1 MKKVLIITYYWPPS
15 GGAGVQ
21 RWLKFTKYLRDY
33 GWEPVIYTP
42 ENPESPNNDTSL
54 EKDIPKNL
62 TIIKTK
68 IWEPYNFYKMFIG
81 QKKDQK
87 VNAAFLTESKKPKKF
102 EKIAVW
108 IRGNFFIPD
117 ARKFWVKPSVKYLVN
132 YLKQNPIDAV
142 ISTGPPHSMHLIA
155 LGLKRKLNI
164 PWMADFRDPWTNIDF
179 YSKLMLT
186 SFADHKHKRLE
197 LDVLNSADAVT
208 CVGQTWLNEL
218 EEIYNKSPRTS
229 PLSTGREG
237 TGVSTHVWVNSK
249 FRFISNGY
257 DPDDYSS
264 GKVETEKK
272 FSLVYIGTLDKS
284 RNPRILWKTLS
295 DIVKKNRQFAN
306 DLQLK
311 LVGKTDIAV
320 TEDIENNRL
329 LPYLEKIPYLT
340 HAEVTQVQKK
350 SQVLLLLINNT
361 PNAMGI
367 TTGKFFEYLAAKR
380 PILCIGPKGGD
391 ADKILTETNGGLISD
406 YEDSK
411 TLEANIL
418 YFYNKYKQGNLPS
431 ESVNIEKYSRKILT
445 GEVANVLNTISA
457 S

>member
-21 RWLKFTKYLRDY
+21 RWLKFTKYLRNYD
-33 GWEPVIYTP
+33 WEPVIYTP
-42 ENPESPNNDTSL
+42 ENPESPNNDSSL

-62 TIIKTK
+62 TVIKTK
-68 IWEPYNFYKMFIG
+68 IWEPYNFYKVFIG
-81 QKKDQK
+81 LKKNQK

-117 ARKFWVKPSVKYLVN
+117 ARKFWVKPSIKFLTN
-132 YLKQNPIDAV
+132 YLKQNQVDAV

-155 LGLKRKLNI
+155 QGLKKKLNI

-186 SFADHKHKRLE
+186 PFADHKHKRLE
-197 LDVLNSADAVT
+197 LEVLNDADAVT
-208 CVGQTWLNEL
+208 CVGKTWLDEL
-218 EEIYNKSPRTS
+218 EEIYRKSKIGS
-229 PLSTGREG
+229 NV
-237 TGVSTHVWVNSK
+237 GVSK

-257 DPDDYSS
+257 DPGDYSDE
-264 GKVETEKK
+264 KVEMDKK

-284 RNPRILWKTLS
+284 RNPKILWKTLS
-295 DIVKKNRQFAN
+295 GIVKKNSSFAN
-306 DLQLK
+306 DLQLQ

-320 TEDIENNRL
+320 TEDIEKNGL

-340 HAEVTQVQKK
+340 HREVTQVQKK

-367 TTGKFFEYLAAKR
+367 TTGKLFEYFAAKR

-391 ADKILTETNGGLISD
+391 ADKILAETKGGLISG
-406 YEDSK
+406 YEDSQ

-418 YFYNKYKQGNLPS
+418 HFYNKYKQGNLVC
-431 ESVNIEKYSRKILT
+431 ESTNIEKYSREELT
-445 GEVANVLNTISA
+445 GEVAEVLNEITRDPKS
-457 S
+457 

>member
-21 RWLKFTKYLRDY
+21 RWLKFTKYLRNY

-42 ENPESPNNDTSL
+42 ENPESPTNDSSL
-54 EKDIPKNL
+54 EKDLPKNL
-62 TIIKTK
+62 TVIKTK
-68 IWEPYNFYKMFIG
+68 IWEPYNYYKVLMG
-81 QKKDQK
+81 QKKKDK
-87 VNAAFLTESKKPKKF
+87 INAAFLTESKKPKRF
-102 EKIAVW
+102 EKISVW

-117 ARKFWVKPSVKYLVN
+117 ARKFWVNPSIQYLQN
-132 YLKQNPIDAV
+132 YIKSNPVDAV

-155 LGLKRKLNI
+155 LGLKRKLNV

-197 LDVLNSADAVT
+197 LEVLKEADIVT
-208 CVGQTWLNEL
+208 CVGKTWLDEL
-218 EEIYNKSPRTS
+218 EELYKKGGGI
-229 PLSTGREG
+229 
-237 TGVSTHVWVNSK
+237 NSNK

-257 DPDDYSS
+257 DPDDYSDE
-264 GKVETEKK
+264 KVEADKK
-272 FSLVYIGTLDKS
+272 FSIVYIGTLDKS
-284 RNPRILWKTLS
+284 RNPGILWKTLAE
-295 DIVKKNRQFAN
+295 IVKKNPEFAK

-320 TEDIENNRL
+320 TDDIENNGL
-329 LPYLEKIPYLT
+329 KPYMEKIAYLT

-367 TTGKFFEYLAAKR
+367 TTGKLFEYFAAKR
-380 PILCIGPKGGD
+380 PILCIGPQGGD
-391 ADKILTETNGGLISD
+391 ADKILEETKGGLISG
-406 YEDSK
+406 YEDSQ

-418 YFYNKYKQGNLPS
+418 YFYNKYKQGYLS
-431 ESVNIEKYSRKILT
+431 CESVNIEKYSRKMLT
-445 GEVANVLNTISA
+445 GEVAEVLNEIA
-457 S
+457 AK